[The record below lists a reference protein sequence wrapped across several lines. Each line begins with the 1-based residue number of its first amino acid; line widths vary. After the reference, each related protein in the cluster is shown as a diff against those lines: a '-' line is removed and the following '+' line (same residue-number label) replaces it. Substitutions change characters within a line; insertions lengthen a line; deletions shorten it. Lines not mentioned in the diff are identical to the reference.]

1 MYSLRN
7 VRNEINISNSI
18 TYQLPNAWQY
28 QPFCFHLHYYCDDH
42 VAQERISMCA
52 NSAQEWAAAETCV
65 EHLSLRCGEAEV
77 LSQGYA
83 K

>member
-1 MYSLRN
+1 MSEMKSILAIVLRINSLTPGN
-7 VRNEINISNSI
+7 INHFVFTFTIN
-18 TYQLPNAWQY
+18 
-28 QPFCFHLHYYCDDH
+28 CDDH